1 MKKIFL
7 LILLSFV
14 FIGGVNAQGIFY
26 ENSNGVILTQKEY
39 SAISDFYWD
48 GYQENLSQEEYNFL
62 KKNGLFENEIKTTL
76 VNNSDYSLLSEA
88 EHTTANKSLKMSM
101 SCNTNCL
108 VSITLRWINLPKIR
122 SYDILGIYL
131 DGASP
136 IQVNKVRV
144 DTNKGKSEYSYD
156 KKENIG
162 IGTSFKLPTDV
173 TYLDI
178 SQLLLLENKGSI
190 KASYQHAKKAISS
203 TNSKKYSFSKSGI
216 GGVFKFN
223 TGIQDYYDCMV
234 GVELKMS

>member
-14 FIGGVNAQGIFY
+14 FIGGVNAQEIFY

-39 SAISDFYWD
+39 NDISEFYWD
-48 GYQENLSQEEYNFL
+48 GYQENLSQEEYDFL

-76 VNNSDYSLLSEA
+76 VNSSDYSLLSEA
-88 EHTTANKSLKMSM
+88 EHSTANKSLKMSM
-101 SCNTNCL
+101 SCNTTCL
-108 VSITLRWINLPKIR
+108 VSIILKWINLPRIR
-122 SYDILGIYL
+122 SYDILGVYL
-131 DGASP
+131 DNVTP
-136 IQVNKVRV
+136 IQINKVRV
-144 DTNKGKSEYSYD
+144 NTNKGKSEYSYD
-156 KKENIG
+156 KYETNG
-162 IGTSFKLPTDV
+162 VGTSFKLPSDV

-178 SQLLLLENKGSI
+178 SQIFLIENKGSI
-190 KASYQHAKKAISS
+190 KASYQHARKTITSV
-203 TNSKKYSFSKSGI
+203 NSKKYSFSKSGI

>member
-1 MKKIFL
+1 MKKNFL
-7 LILLSFV
+7 LILLSFA

-39 SAISDFYWD
+39 RAISDFYWD
-48 GYQENLSQEEYNFL
+48 GYQKNLSLDEYNFL
-62 KKNGLFENEIKTTL
+62 KNNGLFENEIKT
-76 VNNSDYSLLSEA
+76 VQISDSNYNLLSEA

-173 TYLDI
+173 TYLDV

-190 KASYQHAKKAISS
+190 KASYQHARKTITSV
-203 TNSKKYSFSKSGI
+203 NSKKYSFSKSGI

-234 GVELKMS
+234 GVELKTP